1 MKKVLLLFVAI
12 LLFSCD
18 SQKKFTDFDISY
30 SRSGGYAPIY
40 ENFLIKG
47 TSAHYSFE
55 GHGKKIKKDVKVMQ
69 EELNRIH
76 SVLKTNNFRFIE
88 ADHLKI
94 YDNITTTINVKS
106 GEESGVKNDGS
117 GIMEK
122 DQKKWENITTVFRS
136 IIDSKISDTQT
147 K

>member
-1 MKKVLLLFVAI
+1 MKKLLVLFVAV
-12 LLFSCD
+12 LLVSCN

-30 SRSGGYAPIY
+30 ARSGGYAPIY

-47 TSAHYSFE
+47 NSAHYSFE
-55 GHGKKIKKDVKVMQ
+55 GQGKNFKKDITISN
-69 EELNRIH
+69 EELAKIQ
-76 SVLKTNNFRFIE
+76 SALQTNNFRFIE

-94 YDNITTTINVKS
+94 YDNITTTINVKR
-106 GEESGVKNDGS
+106 GDQSGVKNDGS

-122 DQKKWENITTVFRS
+122 DQKKWENVTQVFRS
-136 IIDSKISDTQT
+136 IIDAKISNSEL